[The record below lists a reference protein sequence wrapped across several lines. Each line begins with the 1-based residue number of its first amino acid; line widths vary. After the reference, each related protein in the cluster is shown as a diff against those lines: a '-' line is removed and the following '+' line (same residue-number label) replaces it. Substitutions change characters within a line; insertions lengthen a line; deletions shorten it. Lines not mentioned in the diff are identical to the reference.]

1 MKIELELLADK
12 VFLSQHD
19 GKMAVPESEEVFALS
34 CIEGLSHL
42 LDATLRVLTKA
53 SLQLTAHML
62 ADILVELVGSPL
74 VALLV

>member
-53 SLQLTAHML
+53 SL
-62 ADILVELVGSPL
+62 
-74 VALLV
+74 